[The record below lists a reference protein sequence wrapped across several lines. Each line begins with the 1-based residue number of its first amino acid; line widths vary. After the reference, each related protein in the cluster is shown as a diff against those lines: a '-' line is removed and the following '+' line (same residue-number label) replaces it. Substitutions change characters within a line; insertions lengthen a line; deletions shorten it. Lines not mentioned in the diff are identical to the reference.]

1 MSKDYDAGDTE
12 TKCAY
17 LRNKIEEYNKMY
29 EELHTQCENVSV
41 NMTSEYKAV
50 RESLMV
56 QITGLEHTITEL
68 KNQLRIN

>member
-1 MSKDYDAGDTE
+1 
-12 TKCAY
+12 
-17 LRNKIEEYNKMY
+17 MY
-29 EELHTQCENVSV
+29 EELHTQCESVSV